1 MTKITPLISIIS
13 PVYNAE
19 PYIKKCLNSILTQ
32 TFQDWELILIDDG
45 SSDRSGIICDEYA
58 AKDSRIVVIHKEN
71 GGVSAARQTGLD
83 IAKGE
88 FIIHIDPDDWVEST
102 MLQELYEKAIS
113 EDADVV
119 ICDYYVDTND
129 KSFVVKQEPSS
140 LDAKTIL
147 KELFQQLHGSCCNK
161 LAKRVYYNKFEIHFP
176 IGLNYCED
184 LLTWIQMFQHDEL
197 RIAYLPRAFYHYVQ
211 HTNSITH
218 AYTRATF
225 KARQQFQH
233 LLEIHLPSE
242 EYSYEKR
249 KSQLSVVTEAFING
263 VLSHREAQRLVWK
276 NKRAAL
282 LETHSIRWLIGYLS
296 ILLYCF
302 PVAKRCLKY

>member
-1 MTKITPLISIIS
+1 MKFDGKIIRNRQNAAAGGLRFAPLFAVLLAAAVLGAGCASAPENAGISAPGS
-13 PVYNAE
+13 LSGSAGMAGG
-19 PYIKKCLNSILTQ
+19 T
-32 TFQDWELILIDDG
+32 TGMAGG
-45 SSDRSGIICDEYA
+45 SSDMAGSASGM
-58 AKDSRIVVIHKEN
+58 
-71 GGVSAARQTGLD
+71 GGSSSSMEGIFPGVTG
-83 IAKGE
+83 
-88 FIIHIDPDDWVEST
+88 
-102 MLQELYEKAIS
+102 IS
-113 EDADVV
+113 SMNADG
-119 ICDYYVDTND
+119 
-129 KSFVVKQEPSS
+129 S
-140 LDAKTIL
+140 LT
-147 KELFQQLHGSCCNK
+147 
-161 LAKRVYYNKFEIHFP
+161 YKFEIHFP